1 MSDNFLARCRSPWH
15 IMEVFE
21 ELSRVASNLEA
32 VALSGCQLSEIPDGK
47 KDNSPADILRIKQ
60 QMANQ
65 CFEMKVQISAGQAAK
80 TCGVQESDKDMSDFE
95 TGIEGIKINHCNKT
109 LAVHR
114 MQIWHAIVEKLKMN
128 DSEAQA
134 LKALASHSLD
144 LCRRIIKVQKESYE
158 IQNQIFQLQKQRLD
172 LKRLTHEKMK
182 EMEELKRV
190 REHPEEGKY
199 SKVLQ
204 KGQSNLE
211 KYRKMATI
219 TQNVLRGTILA
230 SKVNWRD
237 DPKLR
242 EIALGLEDIPNSD

>member
-1 MSDNFLARCRSPWH
+1 
-15 IMEVFE
+15 MELFE
-21 ELSRVASNLEA
+21 ELSGVASKLET
-32 VALSGCQLSEIPDGK
+32 VALNGCLVSEIPNGK
-47 KDNSPADILRIKQ
+47 KDNSLTDILRIKR

-65 CFEMKVQISAGQAAK
+65 CFEMKVQISAGQAQK
-80 TCGVQESDKDMSDFE
+80 TGALQESDRDMSE
-95 TGIEGIKINHCNKT
+95 LESGIEGVKINHCNGT

-114 MQIWHAIVEKLKMN
+114 WFEHLFETLICCAKCILKKLKMN
-128 DSEAQA
+128 DGEAET
-134 LKALASHSLD
+134 LKALTSHSLD
-144 LCRRIIKVQKESYE
+144 LSRRIIKLQKDSCE
-158 IQNQIFQLQKQRLD
+158 IQDQIFQLQKQRLD
-172 LKRLTHEKMK
+172 LKRLIHEKMK

-211 KYRKMATI
+211 KYQKMATI

-230 SKVNWRD
+230 SKVNWRE

-242 EIALGLEDIPNSD
+242 KIALGLEDIPNSE

>member
-1 MSDNFLARCRSPWH
+1 
-15 IMEVFE
+15 MELFE
-21 ELSRVASNLEA
+21 ELSGVASKLET
-32 VALSGCQLSEIPDGK
+32 VALNGCLVSEIPNGK
-47 KDNSPADILRIKQ
+47 KDNSLTDILRIKR

-65 CFEMKVQISAGQAAK
+65 CFEMKVQISAGQAQK
-80 TCGVQESDKDMSDFE
+80 TGALQESDRDMSE
-95 TGIEGIKINHCNKT
+95 LESGIEGVKINHCNGT

-114 MQIWHAIVEKLKMN
+114 MQIWHAIIEKLKMN
-128 DSEAQA
+128 DGEAET
-134 LKALASHSLD
+134 LKALTSHSLD
-144 LCRRIIKVQKESYE
+144 LSRRIIKLQKDSCE
-158 IQNQIFQLQKQRLD
+158 IQDQIFQLQKQRLD
-172 LKRLTHEKMK
+172 LKRLIHEKMK

-211 KYRKMATI
+211 KYQKMATI

-230 SKVNWRD
+230 SKVNWRE

-242 EIALGLEDIPNSD
+242 KIALGLEDIPNSE